1 MPACKKPLRTYA
13 GVSRA
18 CFAWLCARVRV
29 CHGQK
34 TMAHRCLP
42 SFASYLRLNVGDR
55 RRPVRHNHGG
65 IATFGKL
72 LNRVCVGV
80 GGCVQIHAR
89 LRRTYSERTQHHIH
103 SYART
108 YTAHACAMYTHTQHL
123 FERVEVL
130 SDQHHMHHLRG
141 IHSARV
147 FHGVDAVAETIG
159 DRVSHFCGAHAG
171 AVCVIA
177 RVYVCV
183 RERARMRTR
192 LTERC

>member
-1 MPACKKPLRTYA
+1 
-13 GVSRA
+13 
-18 CFAWLCARVRV
+18 
-29 CHGQK
+29 
-34 TMAHRCLP
+34 
-42 SFASYLRLNVGDR
+42 
-55 RRPVRHNHGG
+55 
-65 IATFGKL
+65 
-72 LNRVCVGV
+72 
-80 GGCVQIHAR
+80 
-89 LRRTYSERTQHHIH
+89 
-103 SYART
+103 
-108 YTAHACAMYTHTQHL
+108 MYTHTQHL

>member
-72 LNRVCVGV
+72 LNRVCGWV
-80 GGCVQIHAR
+80 GGWVCSNPCP
-89 LRRTYSERTQHHIH
+89 LETHIQRAHPAPH
-103 SYART
+103 S
-108 YTAHACAMYTHTQHL
+108 
-123 FERVEVL
+123 
-130 SDQHHMHHLRG
+130 
-141 IHSARV
+141 
-147 FHGVDAVAETIG
+147 
-159 DRVSHFCGAHAG
+159 
-171 AVCVIA
+171 
-177 RVYVCV
+177 
-183 RERARMRTR
+183 
-192 LTERC
+192 

>member
-29 CHGQK
+29 CHGPK
-34 TMAHRCLP
+34 TTAHRCMP
-42 SFASYLRLNVGDR
+42 GFASYLRLNVGDR

-72 LNRVCVGV
+72 FKCVW
-80 GGCVQIHAR
+80 GGEGGGFPIHAR
-89 LRRTYSERTQHHIH
+89 LRRTYSERIQHHIR

-108 YTAHACAMYTHTQHL
+108 NTAHECAMYTHTQHL

-130 SDQHHMHHLRG
+130 SDQHHMHHLCG
-141 IHSARV
+141 IHATRV
-147 FHGVDAVAETIG
+147 FHAVDAVAETIG
-159 DRVSHFCGAHAG
+159 NRVSHFCGAHAG

-177 RVYVCV
+177 RAHTSV
-183 RERARMRTR
+183 
-192 LTERC
+192 